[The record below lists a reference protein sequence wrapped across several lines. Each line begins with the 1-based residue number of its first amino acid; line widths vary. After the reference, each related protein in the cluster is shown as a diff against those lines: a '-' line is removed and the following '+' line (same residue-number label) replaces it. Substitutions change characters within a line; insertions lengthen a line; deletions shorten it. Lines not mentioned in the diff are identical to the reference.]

1 MKFRTQLYLVFSLV
15 FLIGVATPTTTFA
28 QSKSVYE
35 VKAGD
40 TFFSISKALKVS
52 VAELKQWNNLSSN
65 SLSIGQELV
74 YYAIDEQSS
83 SSPATEPIAPIA
95 APVDTTSLI
104 HAQPDAT
111 NSYYLVKS
119 GDTLYKIAR
128 DNNMSISEL
137 RSINN
142 LTSDNLRIG
151 QRLAV
156 KSISS
161 APVVNEFSNESSPQG
176 SFVLYTLEKKDNLN
190 SLLSKFKMTE
200 TELQALNP
208 EIDINKLNL
217 AKKVTVLAPPSKN
230 FANPYL
236 KSASLQDLG
245 TIDIHVYE
253 EKSKGQT
260 TTNGELYNPDE
271 LTAAHSNMSLGSIIF
286 VENMTTGTG
295 IYIRIND
302 RITGSGLKLSNNAF
316 RILGF
321 EKNQRSTATI
331 YADS

>member
-1 MKFRTQLYLVFSLV
+1 MKFRTQLCLVFSLI
-15 FLIGVATPTTTFA
+15 FLIGITTSTTTFA

-35 VKAGD
+35 VKSGD

-52 VAELKQWNNLSSN
+52 VAELKQWNDLSSN
-65 SLSIGQELV
+65 NLSIGQELT
-74 YYAIDEQSS
+74 YYTIDDQSN
-83 SSPATEPIAPIA
+83 PNPTEE
-95 APVDTTSLI
+95 PVDTTSLI
-104 HAQPDAT
+104 TVQPDAT

-119 GDTLYKIAR
+119 GDTLYKIGR
-128 DNNMSISEL
+128 DNNMSVSEL

-161 APVVNEFSNESSPQG
+161 APVVNAFSNESSPQG
-176 SFVLYTLEKKDNLN
+176 NFVLYTLEKRDDLN
-190 SLLSKFKMTE
+190 SLLTKFKMTE
-200 TELQALNP
+200 AELQALNP
-208 EIDINKLNL
+208 EIDIHKLNL
-217 AKKVTVLAPPSKN
+217 AKKVTILVPPSKN

-245 TIDIHVYE
+245 TIDIHVYGD
-253 EKSKGQT
+253 KNKGQT
-260 TTNGELYNPDE
+260 TTNGELYNPEE

-286 VENMTTGTG
+286 VENEATGKG

-302 RITGSGLKLSNNAF
+302 RITGSGLKLSSSAF

-321 EKNQRSTATI
+321 DKNQRSTATI